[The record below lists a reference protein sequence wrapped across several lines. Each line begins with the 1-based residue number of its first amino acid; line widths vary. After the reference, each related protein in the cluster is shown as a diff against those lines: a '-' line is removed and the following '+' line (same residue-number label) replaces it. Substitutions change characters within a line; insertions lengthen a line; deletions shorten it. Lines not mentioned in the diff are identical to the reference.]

1 MYHYDFWW
9 VRTYKMQGRR
19 GRGRR
24 DYLQNLAC
32 GPASGLTSGAK
43 KEKWLVPSF
52 GLRVALGL
60 RKKEISHSSDK
71 PSKGKLFEQGTSLA
85 LRVLAL

>member
-1 MYHYDFWW
+1 MSKAAEGEDDGTTS
-9 VRTYKMQGRR
+9 RTW
-19 GRGRR
+19 
-24 DYLQNLAC
+24 
-32 GPASGLTSGAK
+32 PAAGLRAYIRSS
-43 KEKWLVPSF
+43 SF

-71 PSKGKLFEQGTSLA
+71 PSKGKLFEQGTSSA